1 MDINI
6 IIVTNFLIKF
16 WCHAQCYKEAL
27 FKLSYY
33 LQIALWLYAGPSVML
48 RACPTCVWVKPKD
61 SRRSLKAFANSLIS
75 SRLIPSTTLLF
86 VWLMVGWSVQKAD
99 RMLHLKCC
107 PPLQSTLWTITTATC
122 YNPFKFCTVHNSH
135 TSSITLNKIT
145 IVWNMKLCSVLDV
158 SHKIQS

>member
-1 MDINI
+1 MDTNI
-6 IIVTNFLIKF
+6 IIVTNFLNKF
-16 WCHAQCYKEAL
+16 WCHAQCNEEAL

-48 RACPTCVWVKPKD
+48 RACPTCVWVKPND

-86 VWLMVGWSVQKAD
+86 VWLMVGWSVQKSD

-107 PPLQSTLWTITTATC
+107 PPLQSTLLTSTTVTC
-122 YNPFKFCTVHNSH
+122 YNPLKFCN
-135 TSSITLNKIT
+135 IQYI
-145 IVWNMKLCSVLDV
+145 IVTHQVLLKTKLQPSGIWHCVV
-158 SHKIQS
+158 C